1 MVLEDVLREQG
12 AARGADP
19 ATAARPRE
27 PGGADV
33 RPEPLRRAL
42 GLAVQV
48 ALVAPL
54 LPEQR
59 QRMRRVDDERSLRRA
74 DGVVQRRVQRTLL
87 KLRRGPARFCS
98 CYQSLAGL
106 GGGEP

>member
-1 MVLEDVLREQG
+1 MVFEDVLCEQG
-12 AARGADP
+12 ASGGADP
-19 ATAARPRE
+19 ATAAGSRE

-42 GLAVQV
+42 WLAVEV

-59 QRMRRVDDERSLRRA
+59 QRMRRVDNERCLRRA
-74 DGVVQRRVQRTLL
+74 DRVVRRRIQGHYQSH
-87 KLRRGPARFCS
+87 RGP
-98 CYQSLAGL
+98 
-106 GGGEP
+106 

>member
-1 MVLEDVLREQG
+1 MVLEDVLCEQG
-12 AARGADP
+12 ASRGANP
-19 ATAARPRE
+19 ATAAGARE

-33 RPEPLRRAL
+33 RPKPLRRVL
-42 GLAVQV
+42 GLGVQV

-59 QRMRRVDDERSLRRA
+59 QCMRRVDDERSLRRA
-74 DGVVQRRVQRTLL
+74 DAVVQRHVQGHCYHS
-87 KLRRGPARFCS
+87 RRGPKRICS
-98 CYQSLAGL
+98 QSLAGL